1 MRVTAPADA
10 VDLWATDP
18 DAVRDPA
25 LLARYEAMLS
35 DDERA
40 RLARHAA
47 GPLRRRHLVSR
58 ALLRNVLASPAGL
71 APERLVFTTTAHG
84 KPELVTAPG
93 RAPVRFNLSHTDGA
107 IVVAV
112 ARADRAI
119 GVDVERLDR
128 VVDARRLAERFFAPS
143 ERTALAALDEPARR
157 DAFFALWT
165 LKEAALKARGVG
177 IGAGRLD
184 SLVVSLGQDG
194 VLDAT
199 PSSWSL
205 AVLELTAHH
214 RVAIALDTP
223 ARAGLAPDVRW
234 TVPFADDERR
244 RPARV
249 IASTAIDR

>member
-1 MRVTAPADA
+1 VTAPADA

-18 DAVRDPA
+18 DAVRDAA

-40 RLARHAA
+40 RLAPHAA
-47 GPLRRRHLVSR
+47 GPVRRRHLVSR
-58 ALLRNVLASPAGL
+58 ALLRSVLASPAGL

-84 KPELVTAPG
+84 KPELATAPE
-93 RAPVRFNLSHTDGA
+93 RARVRFNLSHTDGA

-112 ARADRAI
+112 AHTDHAI

-143 ERTALAALDEPARR
+143 ERATLAALDEPARR
-157 DAFFALWT
+157 DAFFTLWT
-165 LKEAALKARGVG
+165 LKEASLKARGVG

-184 SLVVSLGQDG
+184 SLVVTLGRDG

-205 AVLELTAHH
+205 VVLELTELH

-223 ARAGLAPDVRW
+223 ARGGLTLDVRW
-234 TVPFADDERR
+234 TVPFADDERHA
-244 RPARV
+244 PARV
-249 IASTAIDR
+249 IASTAIDRWP